1 MNSDAETIAVTLAG
15 IRTHAVYAQIG
26 VFSALIEKGV
36 VDAERVFQLNQL
48 SAAVLHQAA
57 ATEQN
62 KIAAQAETMAA
73 EMLLEFETV
82 VRNMATRPPG
92 AGQA

>member
-1 MNSDAETIAVTLAG
+1 MNSDAEAIAITLAG

-26 VFSALIEKGV
+26 LFSALIEKGV

-48 SAAVLHQAA
+48 SAAVLRQAA
-57 ATEQN
+57 LTEQN

-73 EMLLEFETV
+73 DMLLEFERV
-82 VRNMATRPPG
+82 MRGMATRPPG
-92 AGQA
+92 AGTA